1 MSLNLFWQQW
11 PKCSFRYLGGG
22 GGPAPA
28 AVAPVPTP
36 APPVTSDAPSVV
48 QAEHDVAVQNLLKK
62 SVKQTIIA
70 GDTAYNPMGAN
81 AANQPNPSAGFKR
94 GM

>member
-1 MSLNLFWQQW
+1 MSPATNPFW
-11 PKCSFRYLGGG
+11 PKHSMRFLGGG
-22 GGPAPA
+22 SAPPPA

-62 SVKQTIIA
+62 SVNKTIIA
-70 GDTAYNPMGAN
+70 GDTAYNPAGPN
-81 AANQPNPSAGFKR
+81 AANQPGPSAGFKR